1 MYFYYWIPVKKHIHL
16 QNEFF
21 PLSTQ
26 KKCRISDID
35 KNFEISMEINPE
47 SFDLSID
54 LLIDGEKDTP
64 RIHNTRLTLKK
75 QEADDNGFVIYRC
88 ADTLT
93 EKDVELLSIQVYH
106 CFKSF
111 FHTHEHHDAV
121 SDALIKAY
129 CSESEASP
137 IDYLKH
143 YYDLYVKKF
152 EEYKALVALRT
163 PQKILDKFKEDKDIN
178 KAGIALGMA
187 DKLIFAALGE
197 KIYADFLLSVC
208 LHYDDT
214 ASTEEIQKLYK
225 EYKAHFDVYEK
236 DFNLLKQRYDSI
248 RNIIMSEYAQ
258 IINRLQIYLAIFG
271 VIIGVIG
278 VFFSFLLS

>member
-1 MYFYYWIPVKKHIHL
+1 
-16 QNEFF
+16 
-21 PLSTQ
+21 
-26 KKCRISDID
+26 
-35 KNFEISMEINPE
+35 MEIDPKN
-47 SFDLSID
+47 FDLSID
-54 LLIDGEKDTP
+54 LLIDGEKDAQG
-64 RIHNTRLTLKK
+64 IHCNRLTLKK
-75 QEADDNGFVIYRC
+75 EEADDNGFVIYRC

-93 EKDVELLSIQVYH
+93 EKDIELLSIQVYH
-106 CFKSF
+106 CFKNF
-111 FHTHEHHDAV
+111 FHTHEHHDAG

-129 CSESEASP
+129 CSEREASP

-163 PQKILDKFKEDKDIN
+163 PKKILDKFEEDKDIN

-187 DKLIFAALGE
+187 DKLIFSALGE

-208 LHYDDT
+208 LHYDET
-214 ASTEEIQKLYK
+214 TSTEEIQKLYK

-236 DFNLLKQRYDSI
+236 DFDLLKQRYDSV

-258 IINRLQIYLAIFG
+258 IINRLQIYLAILG
-271 VIIGVIG
+271 VIIGIIG
-278 VFFSFLLS
+278 VFFSFSPR